1 MTAAVDPLSAV
12 HRSARLGAGC
22 AIGPFCVVEEDVE
35 IGDGCVLEPFARIC
49 HGVAVG
55 DGVSLGQGAVVGGNA
70 QVRGLAEGGRCRIG
84 DGCRIGEYAT
94 VNRSSTG
101 DGETV
106 LGAGVLV
113 LAYAH
118 VAHDCRVDDGAV
130 LANGV
135 QLGGHVQVGR
145 HAFLGG
151 GTHVHQHVRIGELAF
166 AAGRIRLDRDLAP
179 WSRGLGEPAR
189 WAGLNRVAF
198 GRVPDPP
205 DSVLA
210 QEALRILFRRG
221 LRLDEAI
228 AELSGRTDRES
239 LGLVGFVQEGRRGL
253 LRPKS

>member
-1 MTAAVDPLSAV
+1 MSIVDPRSVV
-12 HRSARLGAGC
+12 HPSVRMGDGC
-22 AIGPFCVVEEDVE
+22 RIGPFCVVEEGVE
-35 IGDGCVLEPFARIC
+35 IGEGCVVEPFARIC
-49 HGVAVG
+49 RGVLAGNDVLFGQGSAVG
-55 DGVSLGQGAVVGGNA
+55 GIA
-70 QVRGLAEGGRCRIG
+70 QVRDQIDVGGCRIG

-94 VNRSSTG
+94 VNGSCS
-101 DGETV
+101 DCGETV

-118 VAHDCRVDDGAV
+118 VAHDCRVGDGAV

-135 QLGGHVQVGR
+135 QLGGHVEVGH

-179 WSRGLGEPAR
+179 WSRGLGEPPR

-198 GRVPDPP
+198 GRIPDPP

-210 QEALRILFRRG
+210 QSALRILFRKG
-221 LRLDEAI
+221 LRLEQAI
-228 AELSGRTDRES
+228 AELSARCDTES
-239 LGLVGFVQEGRRGL
+239 ALLARFVQEGRRGL
-253 LRPKS
+253 LRPKG